1 MKKTWVTPEVEEL
14 VLTETANG
22 LAKEDKFDGDWVS
35 INGKWY
41 MPGSNGISNVE

>member
-22 LAKEDKFDGDWVS
+22 TAPNKDYDGDWVS

-41 MPGSNGISNVE
+41 MPGGNAISE